1 MRFKELTQMIDISA
15 VRTDSTLEEVD
26 QMIDAVIEYGC
37 ICAAPMPWLAD
48 YTLKKLRAF
57 PEIRV
62 LGPVGFPSGASTTE
76 NKVREARELIDKGCT
91 EIDMVTNVSAML
103 SGDYDY
109 FYRDVKAVVDE
120 AFNIP
125 VKAIIEICYLT
136 DEQIRTASRLCA
148 DAGVTFVKSGTG
160 WGPKPTTVETIKI
173 MKEAVGDRCQVKA
186 AGGVKDLE
194 TMLEMIDAGCT
205 RFGLGVRTAIKILE
219 DAKEMERRRLRNNG

>member
-1 MRFKELTQMIDISA
+1 MNLKQLAQMIDISA

-48 YTLKKLRAF
+48 YTLEKLKMF

-76 NKVREARELIDKGCT
+76 NKVKEARELIDKGCT
-91 EIDMVTNVSAML
+91 EIDMVTNVSAMI
-103 SGDYDY
+103 SGDLDY

-120 AFNIP
+120 CFDIP

-136 DEQIRTASRLCA
+136 DEQIKKASELCA
-148 DAGVTFVKSGTG
+148 KAGVTFVKSGTG

-173 MKEAVGDRCQVKA
+173 MKAAVGDRCQVKA
-186 AGGVKDLE
+186 AGGVKDLD

-205 RFGLGVRTAIKILE
+205 RFGLGVRTAISILE
-219 DAKEMERRRLRNNG
+219 DAKKRLR